1 MQKKKEKVPSNVQ
14 YIKEKMGTSGKL
26 ALKDLRTSLRNIV
39 SEKPKPKPDK
49 ALAHSPQISFEHFIN
64 ESLITIIITWT
75 NQKIKQLRDRLKSRQ
90 GFAYDTENIEIK
102 AIIEILFLRF
112 NKKFT

>member
-1 MQKKKEKVPSNVQ
+1 
-14 YIKEKMGTSGKL
+14 MGTSGKL
-26 ALKDLRTSLRNIV
+26 TLKDLKKPLRNIV
-39 SEKPKPKPDK
+39 SEKPGPKTDK

-64 ESLITIIITWT
+64 ESLITITITWT
-75 NQKIKQLRDRLKSRQ
+75 NQKIEQVRDRLKSRQ
-90 GFAYDTENIEIK
+90 VFAYDTENIEIK